1 MREKVDMKSQAQGF
15 AESRLPHFTES
26 QSLMV
31 ANTSGTLMVLAMLC
45 NDVECRTLSFTICR
59 LPWHKLLHLRDGLSS
74 G

>member
-26 QSLMV
+26 ESLMV
-31 ANTSGTLMVLAMLC
+31 ANTSGTLM
-45 NDVECRTLSFTICR
+45 NGISKDETHFYTIYR
-59 LPWHKLLHLRDGLSS
+59 LPWDKLLHLRDGLPF